1 MLVKRPIVEADIPE
15 AMLSCAR
22 HTCSCSRHVQWK
34 GCLEITYNAHAL
46 VPHAQ
51 FQSKFPFQLG
61 ILLQRSKAEEGLT
74 GAAIMKSRMHR
85 RIMSDTHRET
95 GPISHAF
102 CGLLE
107 ELLKATGYSE
117 DSVDDRSRHCM
128 SMCNYRQERVCVR
141 SENAH
146 VFHWKSI
153 LSSCIRHQQAKQ
165 CHRSA

>member
-1 MLVKRPIVEADIPE
+1 MTSMCAECLSNDAIVEADIPE

-34 GCLEITYNAHAL
+34 GCLEITYNAHVL

-85 RIMSDTHRET
+85 RIMSDTHPET

-102 CGLLE
+102 CGRIYIYMYDIYIYIYTCAYVTITHVYIIIYKYITTPHIILL
-107 ELLKATGYSE
+107 
-117 DSVDDRSRHCM
+117 V
-128 SMCNYRQERVCVR
+128 
-141 SENAH
+141 
-146 VFHWKSI
+146 
-153 LSSCIRHQQAKQ
+153 
-165 CHRSA
+165 